1 MRRKNAL
8 ITLPIA
14 LLATWLVCPPA
25 VQAASGWIFYWDGSY
40 HGKVIDAETKEPI
53 EGAVVVALHTVSCYR
68 IVQQNAKAVGVQE
81 ALTQANGEFHI
92 PPYWTVTTPECWASF
107 TSFTVFKPWYHT
119 FPVST
124 AFIGKEPQPRVYP
137 SSENPRLKRMEDIFR
152 VGAVIELPP
161 LKTDEDLRKTN
172 VFFALDIGRFKHTLP
187 HLKRLEE
194 ELMVLKY
201 PSDPRFAR

>member
-1 MRRKNAL
+1 MSRKNAL

-14 LLATWLVCPPA
+14 LLVTWLVCPQES
-25 VQAASGWIFYWDGSY
+25 QAASGWIFYWDGSY

-53 EGAVVVALHTVSCYR
+53 EGAVVVATYAVSCYR

-81 ALTQANGEFHI
+81 ALTQANGEFRI
-92 PPYWTVTTPECWASF
+92 PSYWTVTTPECWPRF

-119 FPVST
+119 FPVSA
-124 AFIGKEPQPRVYP
+124 AFIGKGLDPRVYSP
-137 SSENPRLKRMEDIFR
+137 ENPTLKRSEDIFR
-152 VGAVIELPP
+152 AGAIIELPP
-161 LKTDEDLRKTN
+161 IKTAKDLREID
-172 VFFALDIGRFKHTLP
+172 VFFSLDISPFKHKLP

-201 PSDPRFAR
+201 PSDPRFGR